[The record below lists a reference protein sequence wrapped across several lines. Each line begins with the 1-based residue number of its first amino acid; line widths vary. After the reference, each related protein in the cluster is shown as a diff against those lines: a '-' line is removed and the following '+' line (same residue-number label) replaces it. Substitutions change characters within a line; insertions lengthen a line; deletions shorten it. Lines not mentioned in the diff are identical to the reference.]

1 MKLNLLCLCTYTNP
15 TNLIITNT
23 DAHLH
28 LIVLLLFLALLGS
41 SILVLLV
48 LRHEVVHVG
57 LSLRELHLVHAFTGV
72 PVEESLAPEHSS
84 ELLGHT
90 LEHLLDGGG
99 VANERG
105 THLEALR
112 GDVTHGRL
120 DVVGD
125 PLDEVRGV
133 LVLHVNHL
141 LVNLFG
147 GHAASEHASS
157 SEVTTV
163 TRIGGTHQVLCVEHL
178 LSQLGP
184 C

>member
-15 TNLIITNT
+15 TYLIIINT

-28 LIVLLLFLALLGS
+28 LIVLLLILALLGS
-41 SILVLLV
+41 GVLVLLV
-48 LRHEVVHVG
+48 LGHEVVHVG
-57 LSLRELHLVHAFTGV
+57 LGLSELHLVHALTGV

-84 ELLGHT
+84 ELLEHT

-105 THLEALR
+105 THLQALG

-120 DVVGD
+120 DVVGN
-125 PLDEVRGV
+125 PLDEVRRV
-133 LVLHVNHL
+133 LVLHIDHL

-147 GHAASEHASS
+147 GHAATEHARSR
-157 SEVTTV
+157 EVTAV
-163 TRIGGTHQVLCVEHL
+163 TGISGAHHVLGVEHL
-178 LSQLGP
+178 L
-184 C
+184 

>member
-1 MKLNLLCLCTYTNP
+1 MFSVRVGLLHRTSCP
-15 TNLIITNT
+15 RRNT
-23 DAHLH
+23 RKKKGLDQVKKGK
-28 LIVLLLFLALLGS
+28 IYIS
-41 SILVLLV
+41 SSSSSSSPSSAVASWYCWYSDT
-48 LRHEVVHVG
+48 RSFVG

-99 VANERG
+99 VANESG

-147 GHAASEHASS
+147 GHAAS
-157 SEVTTV
+157 
-163 TRIGGTHQVLCVEHL
+163 
-178 LSQLGP
+178 
-184 C
+184 